1 MTYKNT
7 QADNN
12 DSGTTDTTQNGDML
26 TDKAHQQSANSQ
38 PAPKKESFFANLL
51 MNIVIPTLILTKLS
65 SDEYLGATW
74 GLIIALA
81 FPISYGLRDFAINKK
96 LNVFSALGVVSV
108 LLTGGLSLLKLPPEY
123 FAIKEAAIPGILCI
137 ITLVS
142 IKTRYPLVKVFIY
155 NDKVLK
161 IHKVN
166 EALARYNTQKQFDRT
181 LTNASMLI
189 AASFFLSS
197 ILNYVLA
204 KMILV
209 SDPGTAAFN
218 AELGK
223 MTALSY
229 PVIALPMMIIMMATL
244 FYVFRSIRLLTHL
257 TLEEVINDGSADA

>member
-1 MTYKNT
+1 MTDKNSDANENIGNG
-7 QADNN
+7 ADI
-12 DSGTTDTTQNGDML
+12 L
-26 TDKAHQQSANSQ
+26 TDKPKEQMTNSQ
-38 PAPKKESFFANLL
+38 SAPKKESFWANLL
-51 MNIVIPTLILTKLS
+51 MNIIIPTLILTKLS

-74 GLIIALA
+74 GLIVALA

-123 FAIKEAAIPGILCI
+123 FAIKEAAIPGLLGV
-137 ITLVS
+137 ITLIS

-166 EALARYNTQKQFDRT
+166 VALTHYNTQKQFERT
-181 LTNASMLI
+181 LSNASLLI
-189 AASFFLSS
+189 AGSFFLSS

-209 SDPGTAAFN
+209 SQPGTAEFN

-229 PVIALPMMIIMMATL
+229 PVIALPMMIIMMGTL
-244 FYVFRSIRLLTHL
+244 FYVFRSIRQLTQL
-257 TLEEVINDGSADA
+257 TLEEVINDGSAD

>member
-1 MTYKNT
+1 M
-7 QADNN
+7 
-12 DSGTTDTTQNGDML
+12 
-26 TDKAHQQSANSQ
+26 TDKHTEETSSMVADKAKQQTVNSQ
-38 PAPKKESFFANLL
+38 PAVKKESFLANLL

-65 SDEYLGATW
+65 TDEYLGATW
-74 GLIIALA
+74 GLIVALA
-81 FPISYGLRDFAINKK
+81 FPIGYGLRDFAINKK

-123 FAIKEAAIPGILCI
+123 FAIKEAAIPGILGV

-161 IHKVN
+161 IQKVN
-166 EALARYNTQKQFDRT
+166 EALAHYNTQKQFDRT
-181 LTNASMLI
+181 LINASLLI
-189 AASFFLSS
+189 AGSFFLSS

-204 KMILV
+204 KLILV
-209 SDPGTAAFN
+209 SPAGTAEFN

-229 PVIALPMMIIMMATL
+229 PVIALPMMIIMMGTL

-257 TLEEVINDGSADA
+257 TLEEVINDGSAN

>member
-1 MTYKNT
+1 MTDNNIEKNT
-7 QADNN
+7 SMLADKPQ
-12 DSGTTDTTQNGDML
+12 TEPT
-26 TDKAHQQSANSQ
+26 NSQ
-38 PAPKKESFFANLL
+38 PKPKKESFLANLL

-65 SDEYLGATW
+65 DDEYLGAVW

-81 FPISYGLRDFAINKK
+81 FPICYGLRDFIVTKK
-96 LNVFSALGVVSV
+96 VNVFSALGVVSV
-108 LLTGGLSLLKLPPEY
+108 LLTGGLTLLHLPPKY
-123 FAIKEAAIPGILCI
+123 FAIKEAAIPGILCLV
-137 ITLVS
+137 TLIS
-142 IKTRYPLVKVFIY
+142 IKTRHPLVKIFIY

-161 IHKVN
+161 INKVD
-166 EALARYNTQKQFDRT
+166 EALQQFGTKKNFERT
-181 LTNASMLI
+181 LNNASLMI

-209 SDPGTAAFN
+209 SQPGTAEFN

-229 PVIALPMMIIMMATL
+229 PVIALPMLIIMMGTL

-257 TLEEVINDGSADA
+257 TLEDIINDGSDA